1 MLRYKQI
8 EEKIIYLWK
17 LGICI
22 RVGHAYAEYAVHAD
36 YAHMREY
43 ADADENI
50 IHIIQI

>member
-22 RVGHAYAEYAVHAD
+22 RVGHAYAEYAVYAD
-36 YAHMREY
+36 YAHMR
-43 ADADENI
+43 NMRMRMKNLIHI
-50 IHIIQI
+50 IHI